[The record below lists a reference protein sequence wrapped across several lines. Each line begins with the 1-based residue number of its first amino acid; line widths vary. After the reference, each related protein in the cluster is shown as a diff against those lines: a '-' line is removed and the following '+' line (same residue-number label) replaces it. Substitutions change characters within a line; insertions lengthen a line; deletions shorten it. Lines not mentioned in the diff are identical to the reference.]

1 MSKSITFVH
10 LWNNYSGSPNVLNT
24 VVGGL
29 TDRGYKTTVI
39 SSFNNDGFLSD
50 VNCSKRINVK
60 YEYKR
65 NIVLRLLGFL
75 RFQLIA
81 AYAISKTNKSE
92 IIYINTIQPFLPALV
107 AKLRRQKIIYHIHEA
122 YPEKSYFQSFLFFVV
137 NRTSSRIICVSNY
150 VKDELDKSVM
160 DKATVV
166 YNSLDNSF
174 LSGMMAGNTGD
185 SNQHILMISSARIYK
200 GVLEFCELAKRLPQY
215 NFTLVCDTDKNEIRN
230 LFGEYLS
237 IKNLDIYPTQKNV
250 HPFYA
255 KAHLI
260 LNLSNP
266 KQIIETFGL
275 TILEGMAYGIPA
287 IVPTVGG
294 ISELVNEG
302 TDGYHIDVSNMD
314 MLEEKIKMLLENS
327 EFYSTISRNALK
339 KSTYFKSDK
348 QLGEIE
354 KIVRN

>member
-1 MSKSITFVH
+1 MKQGVTFVH

-29 TDRGYKTTVI
+29 TERGYQTTVI

-50 VNCSKRINVK
+50 VNCNKKINVQ
-60 YEYKR
+60 YEFKR
-65 NIVLRLLGFL
+65 NICLRLLGFI
-75 RFQLIA
+75 RFQLA
-81 AYAISKTNKSE
+81 AASAITKTNKNDVV
-92 IIYINTIQPFLPALV
+92 YINTIQPFLPALV
-107 AKLRRQKIIYHIHEA
+107 AKLRRQKVIYHIHEA
-122 YPEKSYFQSFLFFVV
+122 YPNKSLFQRFLFFVI
-137 NRTSSRIICVSNY
+137 NSTSYRIICVSNY
-150 VKDELDKSVM
+150 VKEKLDKSVVS
-160 DKATVV
+160 KASVV

-174 LSGMMAGNTGD
+174 ISCMIARSTEVSKQMV
-185 SNQHILMISSARIYK
+185 LMISSARIYK

-260 LNLSNP
+260 LNLSNT

-294 ISELVNEG
+294 ISELVDEG
-302 TDGYHIDVSNMD
+302 LDGYHIDVNNKD
-314 MLEEKIKMLLENS
+314 MLVEKIKMLLENS
-327 EFYSTISRNALK
+327 ELYSTISRNALQ
-339 KSTYFKSDK
+339 KSIYFNSDK
-348 QLGEIE
+348 QLREIE
-354 KIVRN
+354 KMVIS

>member
-1 MSKSITFVH
+1 MGKSITFVH

-60 YEYKR
+60 YEFKR

-174 LSGMMAGNTGD
+174 LSGMMAGNTED
-185 SNQHILMISSARIYK
+185 SNQHILMISSARVYK
-200 GVLEFCELAKRLPQY
+200 GIFEFCELAKRLPQY
-215 NFTLVCDTDKNEIRN
+215 DFTLACDIEKIEIQK
-230 LFGEYLS
+230 LFSGYLS
-237 IKNLDIYPTQKNV
+237 TKNLSIYPTQKNI
-250 HPFYA
+250 HPLYA
-255 KAHLI
+255 SSNLI

-266 KQIIETFGL
+266 QQIIETFGL
-275 TILEGMAYGIPA
+275 TILEGMAYGLPA
-287 IVPTVGG
+287 IVPTIGG
-294 ISELVNEG
+294 ISELVDEG
-302 TDGYHIDVSNMD
+302 KTGYHVDVNDTIRLVS
-314 MLEEKIKMLLENS
+314 KISELLENRALYAEMS
-327 EFYSTISRNALK
+327 KNALL
-339 KSTYFKSDK
+339 KSSSFSRIK
-348 QLGEIE
+348 QTNEID
-354 KIVRN
+354 IIINQ

>member
-137 NRTSSRIICVSNY
+137 NRTSYRIICV
-150 VKDELDKSVM
+150 
-160 DKATVV
+160 
-166 YNSLDNSF
+166 
-174 LSGMMAGNTGD
+174 
-185 SNQHILMISSARIYK
+185 
-200 GVLEFCELAKRLPQY
+200 
-215 NFTLVCDTDKNEIRN
+215 
-230 LFGEYLS
+230 
-237 IKNLDIYPTQKNV
+237 
-250 HPFYA
+250 
-255 KAHLI
+255 
-260 LNLSNP
+260 
-266 KQIIETFGL
+266 
-275 TILEGMAYGIPA
+275 
-287 IVPTVGG
+287 
-294 ISELVNEG
+294 
-302 TDGYHIDVSNMD
+302 
-314 MLEEKIKMLLENS
+314 
-327 EFYSTISRNALK
+327 
-339 KSTYFKSDK
+339 
-348 QLGEIE
+348 
-354 KIVRN
+354 